1 MSPTGNS
8 NGSDD
13 PILHLI
19 GGPNGSGKST
29 FVARV
34 LRPWLTAGLPF
45 VNANI
50 IAAERWPNAQA
61 AHAYEASA
69 LAAEA
74 RERLI
79 GRRSSFI
86 TETVFSHVSKL
97 HLISSAQAAGYQVR
111 LHIIL
116 VPEDVSVGRVAHRV
130 ALGGHDVPEHK
141 IRERHRRLWPLVAAA
156 RGLADVT
163 VVYDNS
169 TAAEPYRLVAT
180 YDRGSLVDETWWPAW
195 APAEIR

>member
-1 MSPTGNS
+1 MSPSQGS
-8 NGSDD
+8 SGSDD
-13 PILHLI
+13 PVLHLI
-19 GGPNGSGKST
+19 AGPNGSGKST
-29 FVARV
+29 FVVRV
-34 LRPWLTAGLPF
+34 LRPWSTAGLPF
-45 VNANI
+45 VDADVI
-50 IAAERWPNAQA
+50 
-61 AHAYEASA
+61 
-69 LAAEA
+69 AAEA
-74 RERLI
+74 REQLI

-86 TETVFSHVSKL
+86 TEAVFSHAGEL
-97 HLISSAQAAGYQVR
+97 HLISSAQAARYQVR

-116 VPEDVSVGRVAHRV
+116 VSEDVGVGRVAHRV

-180 YDRGSLVDETWWPAW
+180 YDRGSLVEETWWPAW
-195 APAEIR
+195 APAAIR